1 MKSLYAADIRDS
13 QSVEVKMVDKKIA
26 VITDFPED
34 LALRIKHMLVRHH
47 GAHVFGAPKSSWTL
61 AAVVLHPLDD
71 LDGRIQA
78 MQNLPEEEA
87 GSKWTAFHR
96 VYGRSSYRNHSGESE

>member
-1 MKSLYAADIRDS
+1 MKSLHAADIRDS

-26 VITDFPED
+26 AIADFPEN

-47 GAHVFGAPKSSWTL
+47 GAYAFGSPKSPRTL
-61 AAVVLHPLDD
+61 EAVVLHALDE
-71 LDGRIQA
+71 LDGKIQA

-96 VYGRSSYRNHSGESE
+96 AYGRSSYRNHSGESE